1 MMKSS
6 SLSAIGAL
14 ALMISAPA
22 LAIDRGDPSVGQQ
35 IAEDQCIA
43 CHAVDGSQ
51 SNPEWPKLSGQYADY
66 LFRSLQQYQDGTR
79 ENAVMQGQVEGLST
93 QDLRDLASY
102 YSRLDGDLYVP
113 RKR

>member
-1 MMKSS
+1 MKKFSA
-6 SLSAIGAL
+6 LTAIGAL
-14 ALMISAPA
+14 SLMVSAPS
-22 LAIDRGDPSVGQQ
+22 LAIDRGDPSAGQQ

-79 ENAVMQGQVEGLST
+79 ENAVMQGQVEDLST
-93 QDLRDLASY
+93 QDLRDLASF
-102 YSRLDGDLYVP
+102 YSRQDGDLYVP
-113 RKR
+113 RRR